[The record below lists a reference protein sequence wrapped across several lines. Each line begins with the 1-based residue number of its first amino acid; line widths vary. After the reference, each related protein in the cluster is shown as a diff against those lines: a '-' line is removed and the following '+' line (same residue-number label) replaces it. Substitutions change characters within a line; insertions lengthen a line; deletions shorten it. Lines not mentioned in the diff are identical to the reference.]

1 MGRRPTPSSPWTMD
15 RPLKIL
21 LLEDAETDAELELR
35 ALARAKLECRP
46 VRVETEEAFRAALV
60 NDPPDVI
67 LSDYSLPGFDGHA
80 ALAIAKE
87 LAPTV
92 PFIFVSGTIGEER
105 AVGSLK
111 SGAADYVLKENLARL
126 ASAVSRAVDEAET
139 RRNRER
145 AEAELRAAERRFRL
159 LVDGARD
166 YAIFLLDER
175 GFVASWNVGA
185 ERLFGFTAAE
195 VVGTDL
201 GTFVED
207 VASGPRSATYL
218 TLRNATLAG
227 RHEEEGHRLR
237 KDGSRFWAN
246 VVVTPLDDGGSSELG
261 FAVVVRDSTE
271 RKNHLSRIERLSRIQ
286 AVLSRINSGI
296 VRIRERLELF
306 EEACRIAV
314 EHGFFRVAFVASTSA
329 DGELEVVAS
338 AGHDAGFLKGALAPV
353 QDTTGRR
360 GASLG
365 SHARARRVPEISN
378 DLTKDEA
385 LGPWRLDALERG
397 HRSYAAFPLHA
408 EGGAPALFGLVASEP
423 DYFDSEEL
431 MLLESLVADIAFGLE
446 HIHKAERLAYL
457 AFHDPL
463 TDLGNRAF
471 FMERFGHWLATS
483 GHEGKELGVCALDI
497 QRFRA
502 INDSMGRAVGD
513 AVLKEV
519 ARTLVSAVG
528 ETGTVARI
536 GPDHFALLFPDIENG
551 TELARRLD
559 QTVLPALREPIS
571 LAEDLLRISVKVG
584 IATYPTDGTEPD
596 VLLKN
601 AESALRRARGSGED
615 YVFYAPSMNARI
627 AETLTLENEL
637 RVAIERQSFVL
648 HYQPKVEL
656 TTRRIVGVEALIRW
670 ERPNEGLVA
679 PARFIGVLEETGL
692 IVEVGK
698 WALARAAEDYTRWQ
712 KTYDC
717 APRIAVNVSPLQL
730 RRKDFAAVVAALV
743 EKAGTDRGID
753 LEITE
758 GVFVEDMESSVKK
771 LSFLRELGIKIFLDD
786 FGTGYSS
793 LSYIARLPVDALKI
807 DRSFV
812 MKLGLER
819 ESLAIVST
827 IVGLSRSLGLSV
839 VAEGVETNSQLELL
853 GKLSCDEFQGYFF
866 SKPVPARELER
877 MLVMRPD

>member
-1 MGRRPTPSSPWTMD
+1 MD

-35 ALARAKLECRP
+35 ALARAKLACRP
-46 VRVETEEAFRAALV
+46 VRVETEEAFRSALV
-60 NDPPDVI
+60 SDPPDVI

-87 LAPTV
+87 LAPAV

-105 AVGSLK
+105 AVDSLK
-111 SGAADYVLKENLARL
+111 SGAADYVLKDNLARL
-126 ASAVSRAVDEAET
+126 ASAVARAVDEAET
-139 RRNRER
+139 RRAQER

-175 GFVASWNVGA
+175 GFVASWNAGA

-195 VVGTDL
+195 VVGRDL

-207 VASGPRSATYL
+207 LQSGPRSATYL
-218 TLRNATLAG
+218 TLQNATLAG
-227 RHEEEGHRLR
+227 RHEEEGYRLR

-246 VVVTPLDDGGSSELG
+246 VVVTPLDDDGSAELG

-296 VRIRERLELF
+296 VRIRDRLELF

-314 EHGFFRVAFVASTSA
+314 DHGFFRVAFVASISS
-329 DGELEVVAS
+329 DGKLDVVAS
-338 AGHDAGFLKGALAPV
+338 AGNDAGFLKAALAPL
-353 QDTTGRR
+353 DTST
-360 GASLG
+360 SLG
-365 SHARARRVPEISN
+365 SQARARKVPEISN
-378 DLTKDEA
+378 DLARDGT
-385 LGPWRLDALERG
+385 LGPWRFDALERG
-397 HRSYAAFPLHA
+397 YRSYAAFPLHA
-408 EGGAPALFGLVASEP
+408 EGGAPAVFGLVAAEP

-431 MLLESLVADIAFGLE
+431 MLLESLVADITFGLE

-457 AFHDPL
+457 AYHDPL

-471 FMERFGHWLATS
+471 FKERFGHWLATS

-519 ARTLVSAVG
+519 ARSLESAVG

-559 QTVLPALREPIS
+559 QSVLPALREPIS

-601 AESALRRARGSGED
+601 AESALRRARGTGED

-670 ERPNEGLVA
+670 ERPNEGLVP
-679 PARFIGVLEETGL
+679 PARFIGVLEDTGL

-717 APRIAVNVSPLQL
+717 APRVAVNVSPLQL

-771 LSFLRELGIKIFLDD
+771 LSYLRELGIKIFLDD

-839 VAEGVETNSQLELL
+839 VAEGVETNAQLELL

-877 MLVMRPD
+877 MLVQRPD